1 MVLLLVAMQYCSVS
15 TVLRLYRVAVS
26 VVSTVYNTVNT

>member
-26 VVSTVYNTVNT
+26 VGTVYNTVNT